1 MALWLST
8 PGYVDYIMPQV
19 YWGYNYTLQN
29 GSARFAFENIV
40 DEWLAMP
47 RTIRFRWHS
56 GWAHTVSARGTAPP
70 QRGGMGQRPQLADM
84 ARTLSV
90 RGADGYALYRY
101 ASLYSGGEYAALMQ
115 AECAA
120 LAQANGIGQ
129 TEP

>member
-1 MALWLST
+1 
-8 PGYVDYIMPQV
+8 
-19 YWGYNYTLQN
+19 
-29 GSARFAFENIV
+29 
-40 DEWLAMP
+40 
-47 RTIRFRWHS
+47 
-56 GWAHTVSARGTAPP
+56 
-70 QRGGMGQRPQLADM
+70 M

-120 LAQANGIGQ
+120 LAQANGIEQ

>member
-1 MALWLST
+1 
-8 PGYVDYIMPQV
+8 
-19 YWGYNYTLQN
+19 
-29 GSARFAFENIV
+29 
-40 DEWLAMP
+40 
-47 RTIRFRWHS
+47 
-56 GWAHTVSARGTAPP
+56 
-70 QRGGMGQRPQLADM
+70 M
-84 ARTLSV
+84 ARTLSA